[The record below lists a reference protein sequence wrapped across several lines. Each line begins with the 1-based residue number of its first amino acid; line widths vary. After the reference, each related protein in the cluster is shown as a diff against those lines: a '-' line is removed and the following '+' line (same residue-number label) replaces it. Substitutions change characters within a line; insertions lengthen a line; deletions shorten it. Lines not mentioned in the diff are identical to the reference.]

1 MANGPFNVLQGD
13 AGYQDVIECANTVST
28 VRCLQIVWTQF
39 CSSGFKFSIN
49 VITILQLLK
58 MRPEEVL
65 IESTGV
71 IGQRIKK
78 VDSSALC
85 MSYMLC

>member
-1 MANGPFNVLQGD
+1 MPTLLLRCVAFRLFELDVVVALYVLDSSLVVNV
-13 AGYQDVIECANTVST
+13 
-28 VRCLQIVWTQF
+28 F
-39 CSSGFKFSIN
+39 
-49 VITILQLLK
+49 TILQLLK

-78 VDSSALC
+78 VDSSTLC
-85 MSYMLC
+85 MSYKSC